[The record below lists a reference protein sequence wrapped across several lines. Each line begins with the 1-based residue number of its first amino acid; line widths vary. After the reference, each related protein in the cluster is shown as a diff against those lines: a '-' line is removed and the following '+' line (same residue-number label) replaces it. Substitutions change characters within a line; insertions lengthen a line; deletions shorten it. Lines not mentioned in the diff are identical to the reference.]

1 MSFTLEKAQ
10 AAQPKILANG
20 MKSFDHFRNLA
31 GNPKLDEFFVDA
43 NALAALLPGLPLAGD
58 SALEKLS
65 MIADNSY
72 KTYAVSLSRWNE
84 CGALDRKAEV
94 SIPPR
99 MRRVDFSGLAL
110 IEVWV
115 KEPPT
120 IKDMYGNVVVEPMH
134 LALTY
139 NDQKLFYEERV
150 SLELGNMLEEL
161 GYEFE
166 NRWS

>member
-1 MSFTLEKAQ
+1 MAFTLGKAL
-10 AAQPKILANG
+10 AAEPKVLANG
-20 MKSFDHFRNLA
+20 MKSFDHFSRIA

-43 NALAALLPGLPLAGD
+43 EALAALLPGLPLAGD
-58 SALEKLS
+58 SAMDKLT
-65 MIADNSY
+65 MLADNDY
-72 KTYAVSLSRWNE
+72 KTYAVSLSRWNSS
-84 CGALDRKAEV
+84 GGLDRMAEV
-94 SIPPR
+94 SFEPR
-99 MRRVDFSGLAL
+99 MMRVDHSGMAL
-110 IEVWV
+110 IEIWV

-120 IKDMYGNVVVEPMH
+120 IKDMYGDVVVDPMH

-139 NDQKLFYEERV
+139 NEQKLFFEERV

>member
-84 CGALDRKAEV
+84 CGGLDRKAEV